1 MRIAIDRTRLQAII
15 IGVPLVLCIAAG
27 SYYYF
32 FIRPRT
38 GVTHEAF
45 LVPDTA
51 VRAVLKPV
59 LVQDYV
65 SSLAPTA
72 TRFVKGVPKF
82 SSLQQFSFRTEWIH
96 KMPFEFTFL
105 LDQRSPDFL
114 GVILYVQEH
123 PAAEAFD
130 DLVNDS
136 GFFRALYP
144 IQWESSR
151 MLRQGENHLLAMATL
166 PIPSAARDG
175 VSRSFPDYVPFDPPE
190 VTGSHF
196 AEIAINNQNGALM
209 ELQGALPGLVGV
221 LNNPALE
228 TKSNAF
234 WPKVAGVYF
243 TADLEE
249 PNRVSMTL
257 EVTLTDPGAV
267 NETATLLDEAAAG
280 VADYLSSRFGFS
292 FGGTARPDGA
302 DVISGTYLLTGFE
315 TRLRSALGG

>member
-1 MRIAIDRTRLQAII
+1 MRIVIDKTRLQALI
-15 IGVPLVLCIAAG
+15 IGVPLALCIAAG

-32 FIRPRT
+32 FLRPRT

-51 VRAVLKPV
+51 VRAVMKPV

-65 SSLAPTA
+65 SSLAPA
-72 TRFVKGVPKF
+72 GTRFVKGVPKF

-144 IQWESSR
+144 VQWESSR

-166 PIPSAARDG
+166 PIPPVTRDG
-175 VSRSFPDYVPFDPPE
+175 VSRSFPDYMSFDPPE

-228 TKSNAF
+228 AQISDF

-249 PNRVSMTL
+249 PNRVSMIL
-257 EVTLTDPGAV
+257 DVTLTDPGAA
-267 NETATLLDEAAAG
+267 NEATALLDAAAAA
-280 VADYLSSRFGFS
+280 VADYLNSRFGFS

-302 DVISGTYLLTGFE
+302 DGISGTYLLSGFE
-315 TRLRSALGG
+315 TRLRNALGG

>member
-1 MRIAIDRTRLQAII
+1 MRIVIDKTRLQALIV
-15 IGVPLVLCIAAG
+15 GVPLILCIAAA

-32 FIRPRT
+32 FLRPRT

-65 SSLAPTA
+65 SSLAPA
-72 TRFVKGVPKF
+72 GTRFVKGVPKF
-82 SSLQQFSFRTEWIH
+82 TSLQQFSFRTEWIH

-105 LDQRSPDFL
+105 MDQRSPDFL

-166 PIPSAARDG
+166 PVPETTRDA

-190 VTGSHF
+190 VTGAHF

-209 ELQGALPGLVGV
+209 ELQGALYRLVGV
-221 LNNPALE
+221 LNNPDLE
-228 TKSNAF
+228 ARLNEI
-234 WPKVAGVYF
+234 WPQVAGVYF

-249 PNRVSMTL
+249 PNRLSMTL
-257 EVTLTDPGAV
+257 EVTLTDPGAA
-267 NETATLLDEAAAG
+267 NDAAALLDQAAG
-280 VADYLSSRFGFS
+280 GVTDYLGARFGFS
-292 FGGTARPDGA
+292 FAGAARPDGP
-302 DVISGTYLLTGFE
+302 DIVSGTYLLSGFE
-315 TRLRSALGG
+315 NRLRSALGG